1 MTLTK
6 TKIVSNM
13 IYQIIGRFSTSLST
27 LIVTAMITR
36 YLGVKSFGEY
46 SIVIAFLTI
55 FYTISDFGVN
65 SVLIREFA
73 DDASYAKENFKKVLS
88 LRIVIGI
95 LLMLLAA
102 VIVFLMPYRN
112 EIKFAIYIGLPLL
125 IFNSISK
132 AASLIFQSFLQYKYQ
147 SISMGVG
154 AFFSAILIG
163 FVVLSP
169 IQNLS
174 LIILATVIGSS
185 ISPLISM
192 YFSREY
198 LFSDSNY
205 IDLKYWRKILLDSLP
220 FGIAL
225 ILNTFMI
232 QSDRL
237 LMSVISSE
245 ESVGIYS
252 LAYRIFEIVLILP
265 TFIMNATFP
274 VLVVLRKR
282 DSLKYRK
289 SIYTLLKFMVL
300 VSLGTTM
307 IAINLS
313 KFIIPMIWGIE
324 MANSFIP
331 FNILMYGA
339 VLFFVS
345 APLSWIMLVEGKD
358 KSLPYIYGIG
368 FALNLLLN
376 IIFIPIYDYVGAAY
390 ITILTEG
397 LIVVFLI
404 LSIFSYSR
412 KETMSYSDKI

>member
-6 TKIVSNM
+6 IKIASNT
-13 IYQIIGRFSTSLST
+13 IYQIIGRLSTSIST

-36 YLGVKSFGEY
+36 YLGIKSFGEY

-73 DDASYAKENFKKVLS
+73 DDASYAKKNFAKVLS
-88 LRIVIGI
+88 FRIVFGI
-95 LLMLLAA
+95 LLMILAS
-102 VIVFLMPYRN
+102 VIVFFMPYRS
-112 EIKFAIYIGLPLL
+112 EIKSAIYIGLPLL

-132 AASLIFQSFLQYKYQ
+132 AAAVIFQSFLQYKYQ
-147 SISMGVG
+147 SISMGIG
-154 AFFSAILIG
+154 AFFSTILIV

-169 IQNLS
+169 IQSLS
-174 LIILATVIGSS
+174 IIILATVIGSS

-205 IDLKYWRKILLDSLP
+205 IDLNYWKKILLDSMP

-252 LAYRIFEIVLILP
+252 LAYKIFEIVLILP

-274 VLVVLRKR
+274 VLVVLRKK

-289 SIYTLLKFMVL
+289 SIYTLLKFMIL
-300 VSLGTTM
+300 VSVGITL

-313 KFIIPMIWGIE
+313 KFIIPMIWGSE

-339 VLFFVS
+339 IFFFVS

-358 KSLPYIYGIG
+358 KSLPYTYGIG
-368 FALNLLLN
+368 FALNLFLN
-376 IIFIPIYDYVGAAY
+376 MIFIPIYDYVGAAY

-404 LSIFSYSR
+404 LYIFSYNR
-412 KETMSYSDKI
+412 KKTMSHSDKV

>member
-6 TKIVSNM
+6 TKIASNT
-13 IYQIIGRFSTSLST
+13 IYQIIGRLSTSIST

-55 FYTISDFGVN
+55 FYTLSDFGVN

-73 DDASYAKENFKKVLS
+73 DDLSYANTNFKKVLS
-88 LRIVIGI
+88 LRIVFGV
-95 LLMLLAA
+95 LLMILA
-102 VIVFLMPYRN
+102 IVVVFFMPYRN
-112 EIKFAIYIGLPLL
+112 EIKTAIYIGLPLL

-154 AFFSAILIG
+154 AIFSTILIG

-169 IQNLS
+169 IQSLS
-174 LIILATVIGSS
+174 LIILATVVGSF
-185 ISPLISM
+185 ISPLISI
-192 YFSREY
+192 YFLREY
-198 LFSDSNY
+198 LFSDSSF
-205 IDLKYWRKILLDSLP
+205 IDFVYWKKILLDSFP

-232 QSDRL
+232 QADRIL
-237 LMSVISSE
+237 LSIISSE

-282 DSLKYRK
+282 DSVKYTK
-289 SIYTLLKFMVL
+289 SIYTLLKFMIF
-300 VSLGTTM
+300 VSIGTSL
-307 IAINLS
+307 IATYFS
-313 KFIIPMIWGIE
+313 KLFIPMIWGSE
-324 MANSFIP
+324 MTNSFVP

-339 VLFFVS
+339 VFFFVS
-345 APLSWIMLVEGKD
+345 APLSWIKLVEGKD
-358 KSLPYIYGIG
+358 KFLPYIYGFG
-368 FALNLLLN
+368 FILNLILN
-376 IIFIPIYDYVGAAY
+376 IIFIPIYDYAGAAY

-397 LIVVFLI
+397 IVVVLLI
-404 LSIFSYSR
+404 LSIISYNA
-412 KETMSYSDKI
+412 KETMSYDDRV